1 MAGEAK
7 RQIEVEEIIESLD
20 LNLYRTF
27 RGEINRSQ
35 ISRHIL
41 SKIKGT
47 SFDAIRQ
54 IVNRYFAIKGDPF
67 KNGIIP
73 SGNIPDSITS
83 FTISDPKEIEII
95 QTYRDGVSVLKK
107 ECIEAKIDFNDVK
120 HWWYKSKKLSVFVK
134 QKNFDLEALKNAL
147 VEELKVHS
155 PKYPTIKRTK
165 LKDSCCLVVD
175 IADLHINKLASNYET
190 GNTYNS
196 KIAVDRAKE
205 GLKNILNYSSNF
217 NFDKIVFVIGNDIL
231 HTDNK
236 LGSTTKGTHQ
246 DTEKMWYDAFLIAKQ
261 LYVDCIEMLIPI
273 ADVHVMHNM
282 SNHDNMSGWFLAQ
295 TIEAWFR
302 NSKNVTF
309 DITTRHRK
317 GFHYYNQLIVTTHGD
332 GAKEKDLGL
341 LLANDFR
348 RIWADIKWVYVYK
361 GDIHHKTVKD
371 YSGVTVTTSR
381 SASGTDAWHD
391 KQGFAHN
398 KKAIESYIHHKTKG
412 QVASF
417 AYSFF
422 D

>member
-1 MAGEAK
+1 MASEPIK
-7 RQIEVEEIIESLD
+7 RNEIYKIIETTD
-20 LNLYRTF
+20 LGLYRTF
-27 RGEINRSQ
+27 KGTINRSQ
-35 ISRHIL
+35 LSRDIYRDKPECTLESIRHVVNKYFLEHGDLFEKSLIL
-41 SKIKGT
+41 
-47 SFDAIRQ
+47 
-54 IVNRYFAIKGDPF
+54 N
-67 KNGIIP
+67 
-73 SGNIPDSITS
+73 GNIPSSERS
-83 FTISDPKEIEII
+83 FVVSDPKEMEII

-107 ECIEAKIDFNDVK
+107 ECIDAKIDYNDVK
-120 HWWYKSKKLSVFVK
+120 HWWYKTKKLSVFVK
-134 QKNFDLEALKNAL
+134 QNQFDLEGLKNAL

-165 LKDSCCLVVD
+165 IKDSCCLVVD
-175 IADLHINKLASNYET
+175 IADLHINKIASNYET

-236 LGSTTKGTHQ
+236 LSTTTKGTHQ
-246 DTEKMWYDAFLIAKQ
+246 DTEKMWYEAFLIAKQ

-302 NSKNVTF
+302 NSKNVSF

-348 RIWADIKWVYVYK
+348 KVWGEIKWV
-361 GDIHHKTVKD
+361 
-371 YSGVTVTTSR
+371 
-381 SASGTDAWHD
+381 
-391 KQGFAHN
+391 
-398 KKAIESYIHHKTKG
+398 
-412 QVASF
+412 
-417 AYSFF
+417 
-422 D
+422 

>member
-1 MAGEAK
+1 MSEAFK
-7 RQIEVEEIIESLD
+7 RQQTIDILETLNI
-20 LNLYRTF
+20 NLYKNYK
-27 RGEINRSQ
+27 GEINRTELAREIAKSMPN
-35 ISRHIL
+35 S
-41 SKIKGT
+41 GV
-47 SFDAIRQ
+47 DAIRQ
-54 IVNRYFAIKGDPF
+54 VVNKYFAEKGDPF
-67 KNGIIP
+67 KNGAIP
-73 SGNIPDSITS
+73 RDKILEGNQSFLIT
-83 FTISDPKEIEII
+83 DPKEIEII

-107 ECIEAKIDFNDVK
+107 ECIEAKIDYNDVK
-120 HWWYKSKKLSVFVK
+120 HWWYKTKKLSVFVK
-134 QKNFDLEALKNAL
+134 QNKFDLEALKNAL

-165 LKDSCCLVVD
+165 IKDSCCLVVD
-175 IADLHINKLASNYET
+175 IADLHINKLANNYET

-196 KIAVDRAKE
+196 KIAVQRAKE
-205 GLKNILNYSSNF
+205 GLRNLLNYSFNF
-217 NFDKIVFVIGNDIL
+217 SFDKIVFVIGNDIL

-246 DTEKMWYDAFLIAKQ
+246 DTEKMWYEAFLIAKQ

-302 NSKNVTF
+302 NSKNVSF

-348 RIWADIKWVYVYK
+348 KVWADIKWVYVYK

-398 KKAIESYIHHKTKG
+398 KKAIESYVHHKTKG